1 MKKALTALLVL
12 SLLFGGYLG
21 VAHGSGGA
29 CSMLGLALGGDRGA
43 LRRIALAFLEDVQ
56 FKDFVS
62 AANYHAPDL
71 IDSVDI
77 PFLLQRLFAVKP
89 EALDIMDYDIVFAE
103 LDSSNLRARV
113 EGANQGEV
121 AARRDDPRARIHT
134 LLRSRQRWR
143 SLVHEAGRQSPAAG
157 AGLDQTKLMRPGA
170 AAALERPPRK

>member
-21 VAHGSGGA
+21 VAHVSGGA
-29 CSMLGLALGGDRGA
+29 FATLGLALGGDRGA

-113 EGANQGEV
+113 KVRINVKLLLDETIQE
-121 AARRDDPRARIHT
+121 REFILYFDRDSAEDPWYMKLEDSLRT
-134 LLRSRQRWR
+134 L
-143 SLVHEAGRQSPAAG
+143 SP
-157 AGLDQTKLMRPGA
+157 DSTKQN
-170 AAALERPPRK
+170 

>member
-1 MKKALTALLVL
+1 MKRVLTALMVL
-12 SLLFGGYLG
+12 SLVFGAYLG
-21 VAHGSGGA
+21 VAHVSGGA
-29 CSMLGLALGGDRGA
+29 FSTLGLALGGDRGT

-62 AANYHAPDL
+62 AAGYHAPDL

-113 EGANQGEV
+113 K
-121 AARRDDPRARIHT
+121 ARVKVKLLLDETIQEREFILYFDRDSIDDPWYMK
-134 LLRSRQRWR
+134 LEDSLRE
-143 SLVHEAGRQSPAAG
+143 LSP
-157 AGLDQTKLMRPGA
+157 DSTKQN
-170 AAALERPPRK
+170 